1 MKKQSTP
8 APTEQTN
15 SETAL
20 KDLLASITKKHGQG
34 ALMELGSKVGQPVPH
49 LPTGVYALDY
59 QVIGI
64 GGLPKGRIVEVFG
77 SESSGKT
84 TIALKAIA
92 SVQKVGGKA
101 AFIDAEHALD
111 PSWAAVNGVDV
122 DKLLISQPDYGE
134 QALQIVQD
142 LVESALLDLIVVDSV
157 AALVPKSE
165 LDGEIGDAHVGL
177 QARLMGQAMR
187 MLAGKA
193 SKTGT
198 CILFINQIREKI
210 GQTYGDNTSTP
221 GGRALKF
228 YASVRLDVRRIAQIK
243 DGDVVIGNRTKFKA
257 VKNKCGPPFRTA
269 EVNLLFGTGF
279 DSDGSIIEAAV
290 DRNIITKSGSW
301 YSFEGERIG
310 QGIDSVKDWLT
321 PERRTQILNFL
332 KES

>member
-1 MKKQSTP
+1 MKKEITTE
-8 APTEQTN
+8 PTD
-15 SETAL
+15 
-20 KDLLASITKKHGQG
+20 KDAKLSDLIASITKKHGKG

-49 LPTGVYALDY
+49 IPTGIYALDY
-59 QVIGI
+59 QVLGI

-77 SESSGKT
+77 PESGGKT
-84 TIALKAIA
+84 TLALKAIA
-92 SVQKVGGKA
+92 SVQKSGGKA

-122 DKLLISQPDYGE
+122 DSLLISQPDYGE

-142 LVESALLDLIVVDSV
+142 LVESAMFELIVVDSV
-157 AALVPKSE
+157 AALIPKSE
-165 LDGEIGDAHVGL
+165 LDGEIGDAHMGL

-187 MLAGKA
+187 ILAGKA

-210 GQTYGDNTSTP
+210 GQTYGDTTYTP

-243 DGDVVIGNRTKFKA
+243 DGDVVVGNRTKFKA
-257 VKNKCGPPFRTA
+257 VKNKCAPPFRTA

-279 DSDGSIIEAAV
+279 DSDGSVIEAAV
-290 DRNIITKSGSW
+290 DRKIITKSGSW

-321 PERRTQILNFL
+321 PERRAQILNFL